1 MKDLSKFNKTY
12 MSTNSMLRAGFHT
25 RDIKSLLSEG
35 KIIQLRR
42 GIYRLSD
49 VKLVSNQGFI
59 DISQAVPKGIIC
71 LLSALEYHGLTTAN
85 PTVVSVAIPRSVRMP
100 KILFP
105 PASLYYF
112 SPKQYRE
119 GIEKI
124 SINGYQ
130 VKIYGAE
137 KTICDC
143 FRYKNKLGLDVAKE
157 GLKEYL
163 KRKNRDLPLL
173 LRYAK
178 ICRVAP
184 LIKTWLNALV

>member
-1 MKDLSKFNKTY
+1 
-12 MSTNSMLRAGFHT
+12 MSTDSMLRAGFHT
-25 RDIKSLLSEG
+25 RDIKRLLNEG
-35 KIIQLRR
+35 KIIQLKR

-59 DISQAVPKGIIC
+59 DISHAVPKGVIC

-85 PTVVSVAIPRSVRMP
+85 PMVISVAIPRSVRMP
-100 KILFP
+100 KIAFP
-105 PASLYYF
+105 PSALYYF
-112 SPKQYRE
+112 STKQYRE
-119 GIEKI
+119 GMDRIN
-124 SINGYQ
+124 INGYQ
-130 VKIYGAE
+130 VRIYCPE

-163 KRKNRDLPLL
+163 KRKKRDLPLL
-173 LRYAK
+173 LKYAK